1 MFSIRQIGIIG
12 RTYRHLTRYRQ
23 ILTIFFKYGLG
34 EFVDLLKIEQY
45 IETGLQMISR
55 KQREHTIRLSRAERV
70 RMAFEELGPTFI
82 KLGQVLSSQPGLIP
96 IDIVN
101 ELAQLQDNVPP
112 CSFEAIEA
120 LVSQEFDTPLSQ
132 LFQTMES
139 RPIASASIAQ
149 VYKARLHSGQTV
161 AVKVQRPGIKK
172 TIEVDL
178 EIILYLAGV
187 LERNVEEFAPH
198 RPTKIVEEFA
208 RVLEHEM
215 DFTFEATNVERFA
228 RLFEN
233 DNTIYVPGVFRRYT
247 TSRVLTLEYID
258 GIKISDLPRLE
269 AEGYDKRLI
278 TKRGTDLTMKQV
290 FIHGFFHADPHPGNI
305 FILPGNII
313 CPIDYGMVGHVDLKH
328 REMFVDLLDGLVRQ
342 KIPKATR
349 VLLQIAIWDEEPDVV
364 ALERDLGEFI
374 GRHFYKPI
382 KEIEIGKLLQHLLV
396 MLTTHRLRLPPN
408 MFLMMKAL
416 GTIENI
422 ARQMDPDFDVILHAT
437 PFARRVMLARYM
449 PRRVLEEVA
458 GTVGDLHHF
467 SRQFPDD
474 LLDIARRLKEGKI
487 TLNIEH
493 KGFENLMTTHDR
505 VSNRLSFSI
514 IIAALLIGSAMIV
527 TTKVPPLVFGIS
539 LFGIIGFA
547 GAAVMGVW
555 LLIGILRKGRL

>member
-55 KQREHTIRLSRAERV
+55 KQREHTTRLSRAERV

-120 LVSQEFDTPLSQ
+120 LISQEFETPLAQ
-132 LFQTMES
+132 QFQTMES

-178 EIILYLAGV
+178 EIMLYLAGV

-215 DFTFEATNVERFA
+215 DFTFEASNVERFA
-228 RLFEN
+228 RLFAG
-233 DNTIYVPGVFRRYT
+233 DDTIYVPDVFRRYT

-269 AEGYDKRLI
+269 AEGYDKKLI

-290 FIHGFFHADPHPGNI
+290 FINGFFHADPHPGNL

-328 REMFVDLLDGLVRQ
+328 RELFVDLLDGLVRQ

-349 VLLQIAIWDEEPDVV
+349 VLLQIAIWDREPDAV

-374 GRHFYKPI
+374 GQHFYKPI
-382 KEIEIGKLLQHLLV
+382 KEIEIGKLLQHLLI

-437 PFARRVMLARYM
+437 PFARKVMLARYM
-449 PRRVLEEVA
+449 PRRVVEEIA
-458 GTVGDLHHF
+458 GTVGGLHHF
-467 SRQFPDD
+467 TRQFPDD
-474 LLDIARRLKEGKI
+474 LLDISRRLKEGKI
-487 TLNIEH
+487 TINVEH
-493 KGFENLMTTHDR
+493 KGLEKLMNTHDR

-547 GAAVMGVW
+547 GAAIMGVW
-555 LLIGILRKGRL
+555 LLIGILRKGRI

>member
-1 MFSIRQIGIIG
+1 M
-12 RTYRHLTRYRQ
+12 
-23 ILTIFFKYGLG
+23 
-34 EFVDLLKIEQY
+34 
-45 IETGLQMISR
+45 R
-55 KQREHTIRLSRAERV
+55 K
-70 RMAFEELGPTFI
+70 
-82 KLGQVLSSQPGLIP
+82 
-96 IDIVN
+96 
-101 ELAQLQDNVPP
+101 
-112 CSFEAIEA
+112 
-120 LVSQEFDTPLSQ
+120 
-132 LFQTMES
+132 
-139 RPIASASIAQ
+139 
-149 VYKARLHSGQTV
+149 
-161 AVKVQRPGIKK
+161 
-172 TIEVDL
+172 
-178 EIILYLAGV
+178 
-187 LERNVEEFAPH
+187 
-198 RPTKIVEEFA
+198 
-208 RVLEHEM
+208 
-215 DFTFEATNVERFA
+215 
-228 RLFEN
+228 
-233 DNTIYVPGVFRRYT
+233 
-247 TSRVLTLEYID
+247 
-258 GIKISDLPRLE
+258 
-269 AEGYDKRLI
+269 
-278 TKRGTDLTMKQV
+278 
-290 FIHGFFHADPHPGNI
+290 
-305 FILPGNII
+305 
-313 CPIDYGMVGHVDLKH
+313 
-328 REMFVDLLDGLVRQ
+328 VDLLDGLVRQ

-349 VLLQIAIWDEEPDVV
+349 VLLQIAIWDEEPDVI

-437 PFARRVMLARYM
+437 PFARKVMLARYM
-449 PRRVLEEVA
+449 PRRVFEEVA

-467 SRQFPDD
+467 TRQFPDD

-493 KGFENLMTTHDR
+493 KGFEKLMTTHDR

>member
-112 CSFEAIEA
+112 CSFEAIEL
-120 LVSQEFDTPLSQ
+120 LVSQEFDRPLDE
-132 LFQTMES
+132 LFRSIES

-149 VYKARLHSGQTV
+149 VYKARLYSGQTV
-161 AVKVQRPGIKK
+161 AVKVQRPGIKR

-178 EIILYLAGV
+178 EIMLYLAGV
-187 LERNVEEFAPH
+187 LERNIEEFAPH

-215 DFTFEATNVERFA
+215 DFSFEASNVERFA
-228 RLFEN
+228 RLFA
-233 DNTIYVPGVFRRYT
+233 DDDTIYVPDVFRRYT

-258 GIKISDLPRLE
+258 GIKISDIRRLD
-269 AEGYDKRLI
+269 AEGYDKKVI
-278 TKRGTDLTMKQV
+278 TRRGTDLTMKQV

-313 CPIDYGMVGHVDLKH
+313 CPLDYGMVGHVDLKH
-328 REMFVDLLDGLVRQ
+328 RELFVDLLDGLVRQ

-349 VLLQIAIWDEEPDVV
+349 ALLRIAIWDKDPDAV

-374 GRHFYKPI
+374 GHHFYKPI
-382 KEIEIGKLLQHLLV
+382 KEIEIGKLLQHLLI

-416 GTIENI
+416 GTIENM
-422 ARQMDPDFDVILHAT
+422 ARQMDPDFDVIRHAT
-437 PFARRVMLARYM
+437 PFARKVMLARYM
-449 PRRVLEEVA
+449 PGRMAEEFA
-458 GTVGDLHHF
+458 GTVGGLHHF
-467 SRQFPDD
+467 TRQFPDD
-474 LLDIARRLKEGKI
+474 LLDISRRLKEGKI

-493 KGFENLMTTHDR
+493 KGFEKLMNTHDR

-539 LFGIIGFA
+539 LFGIIGFT

>member
-215 DFTFEATNVERFA
+215 DFTFEAANVERFA

>member
-215 DFTFEATNVERFA
+215 DFTFEAANVERFA
-228 RLFEN
+228 RLFEK